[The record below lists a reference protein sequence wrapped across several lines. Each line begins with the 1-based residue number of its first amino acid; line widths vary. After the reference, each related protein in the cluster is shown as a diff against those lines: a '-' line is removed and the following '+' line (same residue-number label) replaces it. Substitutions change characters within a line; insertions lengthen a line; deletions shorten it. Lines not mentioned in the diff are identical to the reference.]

1 MKRIIA
7 LLAIILIGFAV
18 QPTYAQDVP
27 QAATEQVSVTDQV
40 LTTTPTPVPF
50 SMATFAALVALIPL
64 AVEGVKRLL
73 KLKNSTIIQVVSWL
87 TGLGITSIAWAFD
100 VGFISGLPW
109 YQMLI
114 VGLVASLAANGAYD
128 IGIYT
133 YILKLMGI
141 KTDVN
146 EPPNAKL
153 NTNPDIKEYAKKL
166 RTPSK
171 P

>member
-27 QAATEQVSVTDQV
+27 QASTEQVSVTDQV
-40 LTTTPTPVPF
+40 LTDTPAPVPF

-64 AVEGVKRLL
+64 AVEGIKRLL
-73 KLKNSTIIQVVSWL
+73 KLNNSTIIQVVSWL

-114 VGLVASLAANGAYD
+114 VGLFASLAANGAYD

-146 EPPNAKL
+146 EPPNAKV
-153 NTNPDIKEYAKKL
+153 NTSPDVKAYAKNLK
-166 RTPSK
+166 TPTK